1 MMKNYYNIVFE
12 PEVYGI
18 ITYRAYTRELA
29 YELYHRLKETV
40 GTRPGKLYVKEFIW
54 QPQTQ
59 TYKEQ
64 YLCSYRTGKDMNV
77 SLIIE
82 NMIKDLKHITNDIY
96 NVKALQQRI
105 DELSKLET
113 NMFHGIELLDT
124 IKAPKHIKD
133 IIVDNIQMSQS
144 VRRGQKHLLEDAKG
158 LNPRLKELEN
168 LLKSIKSKLDNNKD
182 WRKEDKPNAKGN
194 NEARNRYLSS
204 LGINIEAYD
213 ENDTDNMIDPSII
226 TGLIKDIIDDNKKG
240 DRKC

>member
-1 MMKNYYNIVFE
+1 MMKNYYNVIFE

-18 ITYRAYTRELA
+18 ITYRANSRTLA
-29 YELYHRLKETV
+29 YELYHRLKDTV
-40 GTRPGKLYVKEFIW
+40 GDRPGKLYVKEFIW

-82 NMIKDLKHITNDIY
+82 NMTRELKHIMNDIY
-96 NVKALQQRI
+96 NVKTLQQRI

-124 IKAPKHIKD
+124 IKAPKHIED
-133 IIVDNIQMSQS
+133 LIVDNIQMSQA

-168 LLKSIKSKLDNNKD
+168 LLKSIKNKLDNNKD

-213 ENDTDNMIDPSII
+213 ENDTDNMIDPNMII
-226 TGLIKDIIDDNKKG
+226 KLIKEIVDKK
-240 DRKC
+240 

>member
-1 MMKNYYNIVFE
+1 MMKNYYNVIFE

-18 ITYRAYTRELA
+18 ITYRANSRALA
-29 YELYHRLKETV
+29 YELYHRLKDTV
-40 GTRPGKLYVKEFIW
+40 GDRPGKLYVKEFIW

-77 SLIIE
+77 SLIID
-82 NMIKDLKHITNDIY
+82 NMTKELKHIVNDIY
-96 NVKALQQRI
+96 NVKTLQQRI

-124 IKAPKHIKD
+124 IKAPKHIED
-133 IIVDNIQMSQS
+133 LIVDNIQMSQA

-168 LLKSIKSKLDNNKD
+168 LLKSIKNKLDNNKD

-213 ENDTDNMIDPSII
+213 ENDTDNMIDPNMII
-226 TGLIKDIIDDNKKG
+226 KLIKEIVDKK
-240 DRKC
+240 

>member
-1 MMKNYYNIVFE
+1 MMKNYYNVIFE

-18 ITYRAYTRELA
+18 ITYRANSRALA
-29 YELYHRLKETV
+29 YELYHRLKDTV
-40 GTRPGKLYVKEFIW
+40 GDRPGKLYVKEFIW

-77 SLIIE
+77 SLIID
-82 NMIKDLKHITNDIY
+82 NMTRELKHIVNDIY
-96 NVKALQQRI
+96 NVKTLQQRI

-124 IKAPKHIKD
+124 IKAPKHIED

-168 LLKSIKSKLDNNKD
+168 LLKSIKNKLDNNKD

-213 ENDTDNMIDPSII
+213 ENDTDNMIDPNMII
-226 TGLIKDIIDDNKKG
+226 KLIKEIVDKK
-240 DRKC
+240 

>member
-18 ITYRAYTRELA
+18 ITYRAQTRTMA
-29 YELYHRLKETV
+29 YELYHRLKDTI
-40 GTRPGKLYVKEFIW
+40 GNRPGRLYVKEFIW

-82 NMIKDLKHITNDIY
+82 NMIRELKHITNDIY
-96 NVKALQQRI
+96 DTKALQKHV
-105 DELSKLET
+105 DELNQLET
-113 NMFHGIELLDT
+113 NMLHGIELLDS
-124 IKAPKHIKD
+124 IKAPRHCKD
-133 IIVDNIQMSQS
+133 LIVDNIQISQA
-144 VRRGQKHLLEDAKG
+144 VRRGQKHLLEDARGIGAK
-158 LNPRLKELEN
+158 LKEIEN
-168 LLKSIKSKLDNNKD
+168 ILKSARDKLNNNKD
-182 WRKEDKPNAKGN
+182 WRKENKPNAKGN
-194 NEARNRYLSS
+194 NEARNRYLTS

-213 ENDTDNMIDPSII
+213 ENDMDNMIDPSII
-226 TGLIKDIIDDNKKG
+226 TGLIKDIIDNNKKG

>member
-1 MMKNYYNIVFE
+1 MMKNYYNVIFE

-18 ITYRAYTRELA
+18 ITYRANSRALA
-29 YELYHRLKETV
+29 YELYHRLKDTV
-40 GTRPGKLYVKEFIW
+40 GDRPGKLYVKEFIW

-77 SLIIE
+77 SLIID
-82 NMIKDLKHITNDIY
+82 NMTRELKHIVNDIY
-96 NVKALQQRI
+96 NVKTLQQRI

-124 IKAPKHIKD
+124 FKAPKHTKD
-133 IIVDNIQMSQS
+133 LIIDNIQMSQA

-168 LLKSIKSKLDNNKD
+168 LLKSIKNKLDNNKD

-213 ENDTDNMIDPSII
+213 ENDTDNMIDPNMII
-226 TGLIKDIIDDNKKG
+226 KLIKEIVDKK
-240 DRKC
+240 